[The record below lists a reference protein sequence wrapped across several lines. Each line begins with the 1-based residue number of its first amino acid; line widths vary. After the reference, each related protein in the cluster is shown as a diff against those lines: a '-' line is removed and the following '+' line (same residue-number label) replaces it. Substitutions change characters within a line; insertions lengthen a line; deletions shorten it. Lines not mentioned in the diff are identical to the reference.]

1 MTELLAAEADAPE
14 ARSLLGQARI
24 RLAYTQSRS
33 AGSQPDAAAQLAQ
46 AIQEL
51 GDAESTERA
60 WALATYALVRN
71 GAGEAEAARR
81 LGAEALAMARRV
93 GEPATL
99 AGVLFCAGIF
109 HPVSEYP
116 EENLGYAAEL
126 DRLCAGDTSIGEV
139 VLGFRP
145 WVASFVLAGD
155 LLLCA
160 GRSGE
165 QEAYLAAARLRLGG
179 SQNPVENVMVHS
191 LAARTRARRG
201 DAESALEHGRQALE
215 FASGLQNLVMQTL
228 ALNTRGAALLAAG
241 RFDEAADHIER
252 SIETGRSVSR
262 PNAALSSL
270 PLLAAIHLQRGD
282 ARAAIA
288 AAESGIELS
297 RQFGYRH
304 AEATNGLWLA
314 RAQIAAGD
322 LANAE
327 SGIGRVAEQAAALG
341 ARDLLPVIEEA
352 RAELAQHRGDAS
364 GSEHALRAAARLH
377 RENGDAWLAA
387 QAEARIAP

>member
-1 MTELLAAEADAPE
+1 
-14 ARSLLGQARI
+14 
-24 RLAYTQSRS
+24 
-33 AGSQPDAAAQLAQ
+33 
-46 AIQEL
+46 
-51 GDAESTERA
+51 
-60 WALATYALVRN
+60 
-71 GAGEAEAARR
+71 
-81 LGAEALAMARRV
+81 
-93 GEPATL
+93 
-99 AGVLFCAGIF
+99 
-109 HPVSEYP
+109 
-116 EENLGYAAEL
+116 
-126 DRLCAGDTSIGEV
+126 
-139 VLGFRP
+139 
-145 WVASFVLAGD
+145 
-155 LLLCA
+155 
-160 GRSGE
+160 
-165 QEAYLAAARLRLGG
+165 
-179 SQNPVENVMVHS
+179 
-191 LAARTRARRG
+191 
-201 DAESALEHGRQALE
+201 
-215 FASGLQNLVMQTL
+215 
-228 ALNTRGAALLAAG
+228 
-241 RFDEAADHIER
+241 
-252 SIETGRSVSR
+252 
-262 PNAALSSL
+262 L